1 MRPSHLA
8 ILASAL
14 GLGVTAVAS
23 AAERVPLTLEQLD
36 QVTAAGYGYV
46 LLMQPVGESG
56 WRVAETT
63 PANAF
68 PEPTDPAGRAELRG
82 QLLVEAGIATAYKV
96 VKIRW

>member
-1 MRPSHLA
+1 MRPLHLA

-56 WRVAETT
+56 WRVAETS

-68 PEPTDPAGRAELRG
+68 AAGRAELTG
-82 QLLVEAGIATAYKV
+82 QLLVETGIATAYKV
-96 VKIRW
+96 VRTRW